1 LIQPLPVGQRRPERE
16 QATIL
21 VVEDEV
27 LIRIVLADELR
38 MAGFHALEAAD
49 ADEALVLLAA
59 APEIALVFT
68 DIRMPGSMDGLELSR
83 HVRARWP
90 HVKVIVASGAELP
103 VHAEPSWDAT
113 LQKPYDVPDVLGS
126 VRALLGGTQTS
137 AGRVAETTGATVL
150 DPGVRAVTVADPAA
164 PAPATPDTGAPA
176 PTRPGGTTPDAQ
188 AALASLTAD
197 AIRTM
202 PIAAIAN
209 VLGIVAAGNG
219 APSPDVSEAIAP
231 APPIEPA

>member
-1 LIQPLPVGQRRPERE
+1 M
-16 QATIL
+16 L

-27 LIRIVLADELR
+27 LIRLVLADELR

-49 ADEALVLLAA
+49 ADEALALLAA
-59 APEIALVFT
+59 APEIGLVFT

-83 HVRARWP
+83 QVRARWP

-126 VRALLGGTQTS
+126 VHALLGGTHTP
-137 AGRVAETTGATVL
+137 AGPVTEEAGATVL
-150 DPGVRAVTVADPAA
+150 HPGVPMVTVADPAA
-164 PAPATPDTGAPA
+164 PALAAATQDTGASD

-188 AALASLTAD
+188 AALVSLTAET
-197 AIRTM
+197 IRTM
-202 PIAAIAN
+202 PVAAIA
-209 VLGIVAAGNG
+209 
-219 APSPDVSEAIAP
+219 
-231 APPIEPA
+231 